1 MALCGSSTELTTM
14 DMVITATMDM
24 MITATEETKAKK
36 TTIIEFYDLTLRTK
50 FKRIGPYK
58 ALIEM
63 IYLSFIYGPQF

>member
-1 MALCGSSTELTTM
+1 MDMALY
-14 DMVITATMDM
+14 
-24 MITATEETKAKK
+24 TATEEIKAKK
-36 TTIIEFYDLTLRTK
+36 TTIIDCYDLTLRTK

>member
-1 MALCGSSTELTTM
+1 MEDTTTTEPM
-14 DMVITATMDM
+14 QAT
-24 MITATEETKAKK
+24 I
-36 TTIIEFYDLTLRTK
+36 TTIIDCYDLTLRTK